1 MKIRARRLT
10 MAMLTVPLLVLG
22 AGAGGAEEP
31 LRLTTNVQATK
42 ENVDPTRTYS
52 APYLAVDPANEMHIV
67 GSFIDFRAARC
78 GLIRSLDGGK
88 TWKQMDAFPAPDS
101 FPFCESTQSG
111 NGIYHAPIA
120 FGRNSTLYYAV
131 MGWDNQ
137 DGGGGRGNTSVIL
150 ARSDD
155 LGETWEH
162 TLVRNN
168 RGKEGAQLENI
179 RPMTGIAVDI
189 KSGRDDVVYVSY
201 SRRLPNAVA
210 PNAEPNQPTVA
221 VSTDGGRTFGEPVSV
236 LGGVFGNAA
245 LRAEG
250 LSKATTTTA
259 PPGPTT
265 TTTAPPAGSRAAQPD
280 QAANFGGG
288 KSSIA
293 VDNKGTIYVAW
304 PSAVA
309 NIAAPPPPAKFLSKS
324 IDQGK
329 TWTVTQIAPWS
340 YNHKAGAPGP
350 NASLQL
356 AWSPKGGSD
365 GTLHVVAEG
374 NDQINIA
381 NLSHIWYWQST
392 DGGQT
397 WSEPKVI
404 DDSDKS
410 QMVGQYMPDISV
422 APNGR
427 IDVTWWDTRETPIP
441 STQTN
446 DVYYTSSFDNGE
458 TWAKNIRVT
467 SQSIS
472 RRYGVFLNN
481 FNMSAP
487 PGLAST
493 NAYAVLGWDD
503 TRLTDPGFADNADV
517 GGGLQDI
524 FTAAVQ
530 YEVVGGGMSSTV
542 KVALAAVAG
551 LMTVGLVLFV
561 ATLAARRGRAGATG
575 SPAQTDREQAP
586 VG

>member
-1 MKIRARRLT
+1 MKVRIRRL
-10 MAMLTVPLLVLG
+10 AMVVGPVMLLVG
-22 AGAGGAEEP
+22 AGAGGAAEP

-42 ENVDPTRTYS
+42 EDVDPTRTYS
-52 APYLAVDPANEMHIV
+52 APYLAVDPANDLHIV
-67 GSFIDFRAARC
+67 GSFIDFRSARC
-78 GLIRSLDGGK
+78 GLIRSLDGGQ
-88 TWKQMDAFPAPDS
+88 TWKRMDAFPAPDT

-111 NGIYHAPIA
+111 NGIYHAPLA
-120 FGRNSTLYYAV
+120 FGRNGTLYYAV

-155 LGETWEH
+155 LGETWER

-168 RGKEGAQLENI
+168 RGKEGPAVENI
-179 RPMTGIAVDI
+179 RPMTGIAVDS
-189 KSGRDDVVYVSY
+189 KTGRDDTVYVSY

-236 LGGVFGNAA
+236 VGGVFANAA
-245 LRAEG
+245 LRADG

-265 TTTAPPAGSRAAQPD
+265 TTTAPIAGSRAAQPD
-280 QAANFGGG
+280 QEANFGGG

-293 VDNKGTIYVAW
+293 VDGKGTIYVAW

-309 NIAAPPPPAKFLSKS
+309 NVAAPPPPAKFISKS
-324 IDQGK
+324 TDQGK
-329 TWTVTQIAPWS
+329 TWTVTQIASWS
-340 YNHKAGAPGP
+340 YAHKAGAPGP

-356 AWSPKGGSD
+356 AWSPKGGPE

-374 NDQINIA
+374 NDEISIA
-381 NLSHIWYWQST
+381 NLSHIWYWRST
-392 DGGQT
+392 DGGRT
-397 WSEPKVI
+397 WSTPKVI

-410 QMVGQYMPDISV
+410 QMVGQYMPDVSV

-427 IDVTWWDTRETPIP
+427 VDVTWWDTRDTPVP
-441 STQTN
+441 GTQTN

-458 TWAKNIRVT
+458 TWSRNVRVT
-467 SQSIS
+467 DRSIS

-503 TRLTDPGFADNADV
+503 TRLTDPNFADNAAV

-530 YEVVGGGMSSTV
+530 YEAVGGGTSSAV
-542 KVALAAVAG
+542 KLALAAV
-551 LMTVGLVLFV
+551 VGLLAVGLILFV
-561 ATLAARRGRAGATG
+561 AALTARRGRDG
-575 SPAQTDREQAP
+575 SAPGSARADRERAG

>member
-1 MKIRARRLT
+1 MKTRVTRLAV
-10 MAMLTVPLLVLG
+10 AMLPLPLLLLG

-42 ENVDPTRTYS
+42 EDVDPTRTYS
-52 APYLAVDPANEMHIV
+52 APYLAVDPSNDMRIV
-67 GSFIDFRAARC
+67 GSFIDFRTARC
-78 GLIRSLDGGK
+78 GLIRSLDGGQ
-88 TWKQMDAFPAPDS
+88 TWKRLDAFPAPDS

-111 NGIYHAPIA
+111 NGIYHAPLA
-120 FGRNSTLYYAV
+120 FGRNGVLYYAV

-150 ARSDD
+150 ARSGD

-168 RGKEGAQLENI
+168 RGKEGAQVENI
-179 RPMTGIAVDI
+179 RPMTGIAVDT
-189 KSGRDDVVYVSY
+189 KSGRDDIVYVSY
-201 SRRLPNAVA
+201 SRRQPNAVA

-236 LGGVFGNAA
+236 LGGVFGDAA

-250 LSKATTTTA
+250 LSKATTTTTPLA
-259 PPGPTT
+259 PPTT
-265 TTTAPPAGSRAAQPD
+265 SAAPAGSRAAQPD

-293 VDNKGTIYVAW
+293 VDDKGTIYVAW

-324 IDQGK
+324 TDQGK

-356 AWSPKGGSD
+356 AWSPKGGSE

-374 NDQINIA
+374 NDQIDVA

-392 DGGQT
+392 DGGRT
-397 WSEPKVI
+397 WSAPKVI

-427 IDVTWWDTRETPIP
+427 VDVTWWDTRETPLP

-458 TWAKNIRVT
+458 TWSKNIRVT

-503 TRLTDPGFADNADV
+503 TRLTDPNFADNAAV

-530 YEVVGGGMSSTV
+530 YEAVGGGMSSTV
-542 KVALAAVAG
+542 KVALAAVVG

-561 ATLAARRGRAGATG
+561 ATLAARRGRGGAG
-575 SPAQTDREQAP
+575 SPAQTDREEAP

>member
-1 MKIRARRLT
+1 MRTRVTRLVL
-10 MAMLTVPLLVLG
+10 AMLPLPLLLLG
-22 AGAGGAEEP
+22 AGSSVAEEP

-42 ENVDPTRTYS
+42 EDVDPTRTYS
-52 APYLAVDPANEMHIV
+52 APYLAVDPSNEMHIV
-67 GSFIDFRAARC
+67 GSFIDFRTARC
-78 GLIRSLDGGK
+78 GLIRSLDGGQ
-88 TWKQMDAFPAPDS
+88 TWKRMDAFPAPDS

-111 NGIYHAPIA
+111 NGIYHAPVA
-120 FGRNSTLYYAV
+120 FGRNGTLYYAV

-150 ARSDD
+150 ARSHD
-155 LGETWEH
+155 LGETWEN
-162 TLVRNN
+162 TFVRNN
-168 RGKEGAQLENI
+168 RGKEGEAVENI
-179 RPMTGIAVDI
+179 RPMTGIAVDT
-189 KSGRDDVVYVSY
+189 KTGHDDIIYVSY

-221 VSTDGGRTFGEPVSV
+221 VSTDGGRSFGEPVNV
-236 LGGVFGNAA
+236 VAGVFANAA
-245 LRAEG
+245 LRADG

-265 TTTAPPAGSRAAQPD
+265 TTTAPPAGSRAATPD
-280 QAANFGGG
+280 QEANFGGG

-293 VDNKGTIYVAW
+293 VDDKGTIYVAW
-304 PSAVA
+304 PSATA

-324 IDQGK
+324 TDHGK

-350 NASLQL
+350 NASLQM
-356 AWSPKGGSD
+356 AWSPEGGRE

-374 NDQINIA
+374 NDQVDIA

-392 DGGQT
+392 DGGRT
-397 WSEPKVI
+397 WSAPKVI

-410 QMVGQYMPDISV
+410 QMFGQYMPDISV

-427 IDVTWWDTRETPIP
+427 IDVAWWDTREAPVP
-441 STQTN
+441 STQSN
-446 DVYYTSSFDNGE
+446 DVYYTSSFDNGQ
-458 TWAKNIRVT
+458 TWSKNIRIT
-467 SQSIS
+467 DQSIS

-503 TRLTDPGFADNADV
+503 TRLTDAAFADNAAV

-530 YEVVGGGMSSTV
+530 YEAVGGGTSSTV
-542 KVALAAVAG
+542 KVALAAVVG
-551 LMTVGLVLFV
+551 LMAVGLVLFV
-561 ATLAARRGRAGATG
+561 ASLGARRGRGDLAGSSAR
-575 SPAQTDREQAP
+575 SDREQAP